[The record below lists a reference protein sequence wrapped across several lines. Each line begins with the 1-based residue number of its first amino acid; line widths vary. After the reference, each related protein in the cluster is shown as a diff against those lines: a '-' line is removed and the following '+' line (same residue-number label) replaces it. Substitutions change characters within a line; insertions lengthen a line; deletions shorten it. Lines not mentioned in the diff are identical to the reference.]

1 MFDHIIDE
9 VFQKDIYVWTK
20 PTVLRTLQISKIQHV
35 ENKLTMRKYKYNS
48 NYKPYF
54 PTVNTD
60 CLFKSDKNVDITNNA
75 LFYKRIYIW

>member
-1 MFDHIIDE
+1 MFEQTNCPKNTSNIKNTTCRKQTHHIG
-9 VFQKDIYVWTK
+9 VN
-20 PTVLRTLQISKIQHV
+20 ISIIAI
-35 ENKLTMRKYKYNS
+35 